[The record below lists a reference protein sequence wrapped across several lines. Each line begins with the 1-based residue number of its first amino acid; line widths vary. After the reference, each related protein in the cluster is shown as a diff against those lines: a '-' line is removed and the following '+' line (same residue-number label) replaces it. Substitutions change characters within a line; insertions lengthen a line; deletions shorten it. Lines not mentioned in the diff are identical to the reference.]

1 MHKIIYIVLMALA
14 PSIGNAALSREA
26 CAMTLG
32 SSQFMEVDQS
42 AVDACV
48 TESEQKDKEESA
60 NRQKLINSRIASKS
74 KKVFLQNFSIGYMDS
89 LGGVRV
95 DAIISNPNKTS
106 AIKYLQIK
114 ATPFNAV
121 GDKVRSDING
131 VSTTDLLFTGPL
143 KFEAED
149 FEESWSRVWYSPSI
163 TCIHVERIVVEFM
176 NGRVMTMAG
185 KTLNDALGGKIAKD
199 CRAKEAG

>member
-1 MHKIIYIVLMALA
+1 M
-14 PSIGNAALSREA
+14 EA
-26 CAMTLG
+26 
-32 SSQFMEVDQS
+32 DQS

-48 TESEQKDKEESA
+48 RESEQKDKEESA
-60 NRQKLINSRIASKS
+60 NRQKLIDSRVATKS
-74 KKVFLQNFSIGYMDS
+74 QKVYLQNFSIGYMDS

-95 DAIISNPNKTS
+95 DAIISNPSKTS

-149 FEESWSRVWYSPSI
+149 FEETWSRVWYNTSI

-176 NGRVMTMAG
+176 NGRVITIAG
-185 KTLNDALGGKIAKD
+185 KALNDALGGKVAKN
-199 CRAKEAG
+199 CQLKGAG